1 MTRRE
6 HFFEELTGW
15 IQQDQ
20 PETAIENLLNFLKGS
35 RDTENYNTIILV
47 SARYHRLSRESIR
60 GSITRQDEQ
69 IERSRINQALLE
81 TIARLKKTLQTPI
94 FPAAGPGLPPDA
106 SLPGFAYE
114 KIIGPNSTIKKI
126 AWLEK
131 GMKAQASVCR
141 IVNSGYATGFLTPGG
156 WLFTN
161 HHVIPD
167 AEEAALTTVQFNYNE
182 DMRGKLL
189 KYFTYSLDVST
200 FYTDE
205 SLDFSRV
212 KVLENPDLPP
222 LSQWGHLT
230 LTEKIPVIG
239 DHVTIIQHPA
249 GGPKQI
255 ALNENRVTNIYRHY
269 LQYTTDTLPGS
280 SGSPVFNDD
289 WEVVALHHAGGDLKT
304 NDKGD
309 IRFINQAV
317 ALKYLLAGL
326 FASGGQGG
334 AF

>member
-1 MTRRE
+1 MNRRE
-6 HFFEELTGW
+6 HFFEELIGW

-20 PETAIENLLNFLKGS
+20 AETAIENLLNFLKGS
-35 RDTENYNTIILV
+35 QDKENYDTIILV
-47 SARYHRLSRESIR
+47 SARYHRLSKETSQ
-60 GSITRQDEQ
+60 GVITRQDAQ
-69 IERSRINQALLE
+69 IERSRIDQALLE
-81 TIARLKKTLQTPI
+81 TIARLEKTLLSPI
-94 FPAAGPGLPPDA
+94 FPAAGPGLSPDT

-114 KIIGPNSTIKKI
+114 KIIGPRSTIKKI

-131 GMKAQASVCR
+131 GMKAQESVCR

-156 WLFTN
+156 WMFTN

-167 AEEAALTTVQFNYNE
+167 AEEAKRTTVQFNYNE
-182 DMRGKLL
+182 DIRGKLL

-205 SLDFSRV
+205 SLDFTRV
-212 KVLENPDLPP
+212 KVQEAPDLPP
-222 LSQWGHLT
+222 LTQWGQLDLT
-230 LTEKIPVIG
+230 DKLPGVG
-239 DHVTIIQHPA
+239 DHVTIIQHPS

-289 WEVVALHHAGGDLKT
+289 WEVVALHHAGGHLKT

-309 IRFINQAV
+309 IRFINQA
-317 ALKYLLAGL
+317 AAMKYLLAGL
-326 FASGGQGG
+326 DT
-334 AF
+334 